1 MKKAGG
7 PPVLLNGYV
16 CLAYRDPQ
24 TCYPKDIPGS
34 VSHNTLGRVNCDQV
48 PSLLVLS
55 DITVAL
61 MWVKKAVYT
70 RSVHGIP

>member
-7 PPVLLNGYV
+7 PLVLLNGYV
-16 CLAYRDPQ
+16 FLAYRDPQ
-24 TCYPKDIPGS
+24 TCYPKDIPESGS
-34 VSHNTLGRVNCDQV
+34 NNILGRVTCDQI

-55 DITVAL
+55 DISVAL
-61 MWVKKAVYT
+61 MWVKNAVYT